1 MGKNKVG
8 SNKCTFIT
16 VSKTKSNQIGIGI
29 IDSRYNQDRNSI
41 KKANC
46 IMYNASNGALYD
58 GGAFISSDGTGFR
71 QGDKVKMRVNI
82 LEGVI

>member
-1 MGKNKVG
+1 MGK
-8 SNKCTFIT
+8 
-16 VSKTKSNQIGIGI
+16 TKNNQIGIGI
-29 IDSRYNQDRNSI
+29 MDSKYSQDRNSI
-41 KKANC
+41 KKPNC

-71 QGDKVKMRVNI
+71 QGDKVKMKVNT